1 MVLLPVKPAP
11 LARLLEP
18 QAIVLEVQQQRFL
31 LGAGFE
37 RRRGG
42 RHLQARPILAFEP
55 QPHDLDRAQR
65 LGAAD
70 CSHRTIEHRTRRCLR
85 ALGQGFGIV
94 RIIGVHS
101 ARRQQ

>member
-11 LARLLEP
+11 LTALLEL
-18 QAIVLEVQQQRFL
+18 QAIVLQVQQQRFL
-31 LGAGFE
+31 LRAGFE
-37 RRRGG
+37 RRRGS
-42 RHLQARPILAFEP
+42 RHLQARPVFAFES
-55 QPHDLDRAQR
+55 QAHDLDRAQR

-70 CSHRTIEHRTRRCLR
+70 CSHRTIEHGTRRCLR

-94 RIIGVHS
+94 RIGVHG